1 MRRNEGER
9 FERQRVRE
17 IEGEEAE
24 KTKRLHGFNFG
35 LHGGRDEA
43 RMMGEVYE
51 WFNVRWAVGSGSAE
65 DGLTAT
71 ILAAVWPSFF
81 VPVRMC
87 EEAANGVNTG
97 VFGRVIEA
105 RGKVVNDR

>member
-1 MRRNEGER
+1 M
-9 FERQRVRE
+9 
-17 IEGEEAE
+17 
-24 KTKRLHGFNFG
+24 
-35 LHGGRDEA
+35 
-43 RMMGEVYE
+43 
-51 WFNVRWAVGSGSAE
+51 RWAVGSGSAE

>member
-1 MRRNEGER
+1 MGMRRNEGER

-35 LHGGRDEA
+35 LH
-43 RMMGEVYE
+43 EVYE